1 MPSWSNFYS
10 FEKAIKV
17 ICKAIEV
24 KNAVEWGPGLSTE
37 LLLRNSNANI
47 YAWENFGNYADHYIK
62 HYADEDRV
70 HIYYG
75 DIAGG
80 RGAKTPYVAGP
91 FSVFGIGEVDLCFID
106 GRFRADCI
114 LVAYHLINSN
124 GLVVVHDVKRH
135 PYQKAKKIFPFEFED
150 WSAGDGVGIYGKSE
164 EIIKKVEELY
174 AKTPVTYDWQ
184 EITGKKDS

>member
-17 ICKAIEV
+17 ICKTIEV

-47 YAWENFGNYADHYIK
+47 HAWENFSSYSDYYTK
-62 HYADEDRV
+62 KYVEEDRV
-70 HIYYG
+70 NIYYG
-75 DIAGG
+75 DIVGG
-80 RGAKTPYVAGP
+80 RGSKTPYVAGP

-114 LVAYHLINSN
+114 LIAYHLINPN
-124 GLVVVHDVKRH
+124 GLVVVHDIKRH
-135 PYQKAKKIFPFEFED
+135 AYQKAKKIFPFEFED
-150 WSAGDGVGIYGKSE
+150 MPAGDGVGIYGKNE
-164 EIIKKVEELY
+164 EIIKKVTELY
-174 AKTPVTYDWQ
+174 AKTPVTHDWQ